1 MSNTATFDK
10 PTFEEKRVAY
20 RQALVEKLN
29 TTFDPEIKRA
39 NTDITAW
46 TEQMNA
52 LQRQIDDARK
62 YIAEIRQLQQHTSEN
77 ADLPGAALLPPLS
90 LKCRSCDMPVVQLGD
105 GRWTHSGRELVEHGE
120 RCDAK
125 NKQSPVAEPAKGPA
139 QAFGDWNNAIKD
151 ERAGGHS

>member
-10 PTFEEKRVAY
+10 PVYEEKRIAY
-20 RQALVEKLN
+20 RPAVVDLVRRN
-29 TTFDPEIKRA
+29 INPEI
-39 NTDITAW
+39 
-46 TEQMNA
+46 
-52 LQRQIDDARK
+52 QRV
-62 YIAEIRQLQQHTSEN
+62 N
-77 ADLPGAALLPPLS
+77 ADLTAKQEQVNKLLAQIADGEKYITELRQAVKDIEAKADLPPAPLTPLS